1 MKFAKAL
8 SSGPEVIL
16 LTFVFN
22 NHLLANLEP
31 YEIPPLLSLV
41 CMVGKKYPD
50 YDKLDELIESQS
62 FSDNLVK
69 SIDALVDCF

>member
-1 MKFAKAL
+1 MNMKFAKAL

-31 YEIPPLLSLV
+31 FEIPPFLSLV

-50 YDKLDELIESQS
+50 YDKLDELIES
-62 FSDNLVK
+62 
-69 SIDALVDCF
+69 